1 MMNIEKEQFTGGSDL
16 DERNLKFFPEGKP
29 LIITDLSGKTV
40 YKNEKF
46 TEFFGDSI
54 DDINSDPDIS
64 VLLGNLIENKFRN
77 FNFEINAA
85 PRGTK
90 QMSVYKLD
98 VEIIEIDSNQ
108 YFLIVFTSFRERE
121 EIAAR
126 INNLNNA
133 LEYGNVPVII
143 VNDERRITYA
153 SRAFEEILGKGL
165 EKIYN
170 SFLIDVLADFLDE
183 KEEEEL
189 EAALRNERVWQ
200 KSISDINESGELWY
214 KELKLNPITPG
225 ELDKTNFVLTAHD
238 ITHHIVKN
246 RLIKK
251 SEQRQKLIIENIS
264 DPLLIIRK
272 EDDDLI
278 FDDAN
283 DNFFVDF
290 SLNKKNTKGEP
301 LSDIIPS
308 VLYSRIRMAI
318 DQVKDY
324 PEQQMQFRYSSS
336 RNLREYLCKL
346 SFAETLYEKT
356 ELFIVSLMDITEQQ
370 KTEKMLRLAYEK
382 QSRLNKLKS
391 AFLANMSHEIRT
403 PLNAVVGYSDLLE
416 DEIKSQNFEDLDF
429 LVKAMKD
436 GVDRLLLLIDNIVE
450 VSMLES
456 GEYKLEFQRVN
467 VNEILKS
474 ETDSL
479 TSKLAQKSI
488 TIDLDLKEDLS
499 PVYLDPNKLQKVLV
513 EVFDN
518 AVKYNREN
526 GIILVRSYENSDGVV
541 IEVTDTGIGM
551 ETDQLRDIVEPFS
564 RVEDEGYRR
573 KFEGAGLGFTIAYKI
588 TNLMNGKIEID
599 SMPNEGTTVR
609 LIFPPF
615 VKKSIET

>member
-1 MMNIEKEQFTGGSDL
+1 MKTEKEQLIDNTVLNKED
-16 DERNLKFFPEGKP
+16 LKFFPEGKP
-29 LIITDLSGKTV
+29 LILTDLSGKTI
-40 YKNEKF
+40 YKNDKF
-46 TEFFGDSI
+46 TELFGDSI
-54 DDINSDPDIS
+54 YDIQSDPS
-64 VLLGNLIENKFRN
+64 LKFLLKNLVENKYRN

-85 PRGTK
+85 K
-90 QMSVYKLD
+90 KDSQQMLPYKIDLEI
-98 VEIIEIDSNQ
+98 VEIDGKL
-108 YFLIVFTSFRERE
+108 YFLVFFTSYRERE

-133 LEYGNVPVII
+133 LEYGDVPVMI
-143 VNDERRITYA
+143 VNEETRITYA
-153 SRAFEEILGKGL
+153 SRAFEKILGKGL

-170 SFLIDVLADFLDE
+170 TFLIEILTDFLDE
-183 KEEEEL
+183 REEEKL
-189 EAALRNERVWQ
+189 ETALREDSIWQ
-200 KSISDINESGELWY
+200 KTISDLSDSGELWY
-214 KELKLNPITPG
+214 KELKLTPIKHG
-225 ELDKTNFVLTAHD
+225 EFEKTNFILTAHD

-246 RLIKK
+246 RLTKK

-264 DPLLIIRK
+264 DPLLIIRR
-272 EDDDLI
+272 ENETLI

-301 LSDIIPS
+301 LADIIPS
-308 VLYSRIRMAI
+308 VLYSKVRMAI
-318 DQVKDY
+318 DRVKDY

-356 ELFIVSLMDITEQQ
+356 EMFIVSLMDITEQL

-382 QSRLNKLKS
+382 ENRLNKLKS

-416 DEIKSQNFEDLDF
+416 DEIESQNFEDLGY

-456 GEYKLEFQRVN
+456 GEYKLEFAKIN
-467 VNEILKS
+467 INDILKS
-474 ETDSL
+474 EADTL
-479 TSKLAQKSI
+479 IPKLAQKSI
-488 TIDLDLKEDLS
+488 AIDLDLKEEIS
-499 PVYLDPNKLQKVLV
+499 PVYLDPSKLQKVLV
-513 EVFDN
+513 EILDN
-518 AVKYNREN
+518 AIKYNREN
-526 GIILVRSYENSDGVV
+526 GIILIRSYENEEGVI
-541 IEVTDTGIGM
+541 IEVTDTGIGI
-551 ETDQLRDIVEPFS
+551 ETDRLRDIVEPFS

-573 KFEGAGLGFTIAYKI
+573 RFEGAGLGFTIAYKI

-615 VKKSIET
+615 VKKSVEM

>member
-1 MMNIEKEQFTGGSDL
+1 MNTEKDRLIDNKELKKD
-16 DERNLKFFPEGKP
+16 NLKYFPEGKP
-29 LIITDLSGKTV
+29 VILTDLSGKTV
-40 YKNEKF
+40 YRNDKF
-46 TEFFGDSI
+46 ADLFGDSI
-54 DDINSDPDIS
+54 DEIISDPGLKF
-64 VLLGNLIENKFRN
+64 LLKNLIENRYKN

-85 PRGTK
+85 KRGSP
-90 QMSVYKLD
+90 QMLPYKIDL
-98 VEIIEIDSNQ
+98 EIVDIEEKS
-108 YFLIVFTSFRERE
+108 YFLILFTSYRERE

-133 LEYGNVPVII
+133 LEYGDVPVMI
-143 VNDERRITYA
+143 VNEEKRITYA
-153 SRAFEEILGKGL
+153 SRAFEKILGKGL

-170 SFLIDVLADFLDE
+170 AFLADILIEFLDE
-183 KEEEEL
+183 REEEKL
-189 EAALRNERVWQ
+189 ETALREESVWQ
-200 KSISDINESGELWY
+200 KTISDLSDSGELWY
-214 KELKLNPITPG
+214 KELKLNPIKRG
-225 ELDKTNFVLTAHD
+225 EFEETNFILTAHD

-264 DPLLIIRK
+264 DPLLIIRR
-272 EDDDLI
+272 EDEKLI

-301 LSDIIPS
+301 LSEIIPS
-308 VLYSRIRMAI
+308 VLYSKVRMAI
-318 DQVKDY
+318 DRVKDY

-356 ELFIVSLMDITEQQ
+356 EMFIVSLMDITEQL

-382 QSRLNKLKS
+382 ETRLNKLKS

-416 DEIKSQNFEDLDF
+416 DEIESQNFEDLDY

-456 GEYKLEFQRVN
+456 GEYKLEFEKIN
-467 VNEILKS
+467 INELLKT
-474 ETDSL
+474 EADSL
-479 TSKLAQKSI
+479 VPKLAQKSI
-488 TIDLDLKEDLS
+488 ALDLDLKEEIS
-499 PVYLDPNKLQKVLV
+499 HVYLDPNKLQKVLI
-513 EVFDN
+513 EILDN
-518 AVKYNREN
+518 AIKYNREN
-526 GIILVRSYENSDGVV
+526 GIILIRSYENEYGV
-541 IEVTDTGIGM
+541 ILEVTDTGIGI
-551 ETDQLRDIVEPFS
+551 ETDRIRDIVEPFS
-564 RVEDEGYRR
+564 RVEEEGYRR
-573 KFEGAGLGFTIAYKI
+573 RFEGAGLGFTIAYKI

-599 SMPNEGTTVR
+599 SMLNEGTTVR

-615 VKKSIET
+615 VKKTSAE

>member
-1 MMNIEKEQFTGGSDL
+1 MTDHTKLNEN
-16 DERNLKFFPEGKP
+16 NLKFFPEGKP
-29 LIITDLSGKTV
+29 LILTDLSGKTV

-46 TEFFGDSI
+46 ADLFGGSI
-54 DDINSDPDIS
+54 EDINSDPNLKI
-64 VLLGNLIENKFRN
+64 LLQNIVENKYKN

-85 PRGTK
+85 KLNSQRMLP
-90 QMSVYKLD
+90 YKIDLEI
-98 VEIIEIDSNQ
+98 VEIEDKS
-108 YFLIVFTSFRERE
+108 YFLILFTSYRERE

-133 LEYGNVPVII
+133 LEYGDVPVMI
-143 VNDERRITYA
+143 VNEETRITYV
-153 SRAFEEILGKGL
+153 SRAFEKILGKGL

-170 SFLIDVLADFLDE
+170 AFLTDVLTEFLDE
-183 KEEEEL
+183 REKEKL
-189 EAALRNERVWQ
+189 ESALHDDSVWQ
-200 KSISDINESGELWY
+200 KTISDLSENGELWY
-214 KELKLNPITPG
+214 KELKLNPIKRG
-225 ELDKTNFVLTAHD
+225 EFENTDFILTAHD

-264 DPLLIIRK
+264 DPLLIIRREK
-272 EDDDLI
+272 EDLI

-301 LSDIIPS
+301 LSDIVPS
-308 VLYSRIRMAI
+308 VLYSKIRMAI
-318 DQVKDY
+318 DRVKDY

-356 ELFIVSLMDITEQQ
+356 EMFIISLMDITEQL
-370 KTEKMLRLAYEK
+370 KTERMLRLAYEK
-382 QSRLNKLKS
+382 ETRLNKLKS

-416 DEIKSQNFEDLDF
+416 DEIESENFEDLDY

-456 GEYKLEFQRVN
+456 GEYKIELAKVIVN
-467 VNEILKS
+467 DLLKA
-474 ETDSL
+474 EADTIV
-479 TSKLAQKSI
+479 TKLAQKSI
-488 TIDLDLKEDLS
+488 AIDMDLKEDIS
-499 PVYLDPNKLQKVLV
+499 PVYLDPNKLEKVLT
-513 EVFDN
+513 EILDN
-518 AVKYNREN
+518 AIKYNREN
-526 GIILVRSYENSDGVV
+526 GIILMRSYENEEGVI
-541 IEVTDTGIGM
+541 IEITDTGIGI
-551 ETDQLRDIVEPFS
+551 ETDRLRDIVEPFS

-573 KFEGAGLGFTIAYKI
+573 RFEGAGLGFTIAYKI

-615 VKKSIET
+615 MKKNETKQSD

>member
-1 MMNIEKEQFTGGSDL
+1 MNTEKDQLVDNKEFKKD
-16 DERNLKFFPEGKP
+16 NLKYFPEGKP
-29 LIITDLSGKTV
+29 VILTDLSGKTV
-40 YKNEKF
+40 YRNDKF
-46 TEFFGDSI
+46 ADLFGDSI
-54 DDINSDPDIS
+54 DEIISDPGLKF
-64 VLLGNLIENKFRN
+64 LLKNLIENRYKN

-85 PRGTK
+85 KRGSP
-90 QMSVYKLD
+90 QMLPYKIDL
-98 VEIIEIDSNQ
+98 EIVDIEEKS
-108 YFLIVFTSFRERE
+108 YFLVLFTSYRERE

-133 LEYGNVPVII
+133 LEYGDVPVMI
-143 VNDERRITYA
+143 VNEEKRITYA
-153 SRAFEEILGKGL
+153 SRAFEKILGKGL

-170 SFLIDVLADFLDE
+170 AFLTDILIEFLDE
-183 KEEEEL
+183 REEEKL
-189 EAALRNERVWQ
+189 ETALREESVWQ
-200 KSISDINESGELWY
+200 KTISDLSDSGELWY
-214 KELKLNPITPG
+214 KELKLNPIKRG
-225 ELDKTNFVLTAHD
+225 EFEETNFILTAHD

-264 DPLLIIRK
+264 DPLLIIRR
-272 EDDDLI
+272 EDEKLI

-301 LSDIIPS
+301 LSEIIPS
-308 VLYSRIRMAI
+308 VLYSKVRMAI
-318 DQVKDY
+318 DRVKDY

-356 ELFIVSLMDITEQQ
+356 EMFIVSLMDITEQL

-382 QSRLNKLKS
+382 ETRLNKLKS

-416 DEIKSQNFEDLDF
+416 DEIESQNFEDLDY

-456 GEYKLEFQRVN
+456 GEYKLEFEKIN
-467 VNEILKS
+467 INELLKT
-474 ETDSL
+474 EADTL
-479 TSKLAQKSI
+479 VPKLAQKSI
-488 TIDLDLKEDLS
+488 ALDLDLKEEIS
-499 PVYLDPNKLQKVLV
+499 HVYLDPNKLQKVLI
-513 EVFDN
+513 EILDN
-518 AVKYNREN
+518 AIKYNREN
-526 GIILVRSYENSDGVV
+526 GIILIRSYENEDGV
-541 IEVTDTGIGM
+541 ILEVTDTGIGI
-551 ETDQLRDIVEPFS
+551 ETDRIRDIVEPFS
-564 RVEDEGYRR
+564 RVEEEGYRR
-573 KFEGAGLGFTIAYKI
+573 RFEGAGLGFTIAYKI

-615 VKKSIET
+615 VKKTSAE